1 MNSSKKFSMVEFI
14 KSSINKILINNSYNA
29 KIEIE
34 LILQKVLACNRIDLY
49 TTVNLVPNKEQLYII
64 SDYIQRLQSGE
75 PVQYILNQAPFYGS
89 TFFVNKEVL
98 IPRFD
103 TELIIEVLKQN
114 QPANDLLEIGTG
126 SGNIAITIA
135 KENLSDNIL
144 ATDISEDKISIAKYN
159 NQKITPKSNIKFIID
174 DFFNSTIVEKF
185 DVIIS
190 NPPYIPKNKINTLD
204 KLVKNNE
211 PLNALSD
218 DNDGYDFY
226 RQFAS
231 SGNRLLKKNG
241 FMLLEIGVD
250 NNLKK
255 LEHIFSNYRL
265 EVFKDLNKI
274 SRIIKIY

>member
-1 MNSSKKFSMVEFI
+1 MVEFI

-49 TTVNLVPNKEQLYII
+49 TKVNLVPNKEQLYII

-185 DVIIS
+185 DVIVS

-226 RQFAS
+226 RQFSS

-250 NNLKK
+250 NNLEK